1 MTMCKTAI
9 YALVFA
15 SLVWTH
21 PNGHK
26 LYGGET
32 PSTTPCACSMCAEL
46 EWRVTAL
53 EKAEAERTRRREEF
67 QRRKKPERMDAE
79 RAIDQVREKVRR
91 HAVRPK
97 NGVNLNGKA
106 VGK

>member
-32 PSTTPCACSMCAEL
+32 PSTTTCACSMCAEL
-46 EWRVTAL
+46 ERRVTAL
-53 EKAEAERTRRREEF
+53 EKAEAERKRRREEF
-67 QRRKKPERMDAE
+67 QRRAKPERRPE
-79 RAIDQVREKVRR
+79 RAIDQIREKVRR

-97 NGVNLNGKA
+97 KGVNLNGKA